1 MAVEVLCTHCGAVGA
16 PRDGRCAA
24 CGASEVIDATSEPA
38 RRFLERRV
46 ARQAAPAPATPS
58 LRAEATGKVLGRT
71 LGKLF
76 GK

>member
-1 MAVEVLCTHCGAVGA
+1 MPVQVLCTQCGVVDA

-24 CGASEVIDATSEPA
+24 CGAADVIDAASEPA
-38 RRFLERRV
+38 RRFIERRA
-46 ARQAAPAPATPS
+46 ARQAAPAPADPS
-58 LRAEATGKVLGRT
+58 PRAEATGKVLGRA

>member
-1 MAVEVLCTHCGAVGA
+1 MPAEVLCTHCGAVGA

-24 CGASEVIDATSEPA
+24 CGSTEVIDAASEPA
-38 RRFLERRV
+38 RRFLERRA
-46 ARQAAPAPATPS
+46 ARQMPPAPSTPS
-58 LRAEATGKVLGRT
+58 PRAEATGKVLGRT

>member
-1 MAVEVLCTHCGAVGA
+1 MASEVLCTHCGAVGV

-24 CGASEVIDATSEPA
+24 CAASEVIDAASEPA
-38 RRFLERRV
+38 RRFLERRA
-46 ARQAAPAPATPS
+46 ARQAPPAPATTS
-58 LRAEATGKVLGRT
+58 LRAEAAGKVLGRT